1 MKRRA
6 LYLLAVSCV
15 FFAWPTRGGAQS
27 AAASPTPTVQQILD
41 RSVTASGG
49 KDAWMQ
55 LSSTHLK
62 GSVEVSGATVGVFE
76 KFDKAPNKSFQRI
89 ELGPAGVALRG
100 FDGAN
105 GWKADPGH
113 DPEDLQGD
121 ELEDAKLD
129 ADFYGQIRID
139 SLYPKLALQGESVE
153 DGRNCYAVVGT
164 PEHGTPRTFYFD
176 KETGMLIGLSGETK
190 TDGKTTRVDSFL
202 EDFKPVKGIQSPFT
216 IRMKTEAATIV
227 IHLHTVEMNQVIM
240 NMGFLKPASRPTA
253 SASVSYGAAAGSS
266 QSGAGA
272 SAGNTYTDHTYG
284 FSYTYPVGWTVHGD
298 ATNKAIMDAGRR
310 IVAGQGP
317 MQQAVAEAAFQ
328 RTSLLLS
335 VFQYPLG
342 TPGVKNENILVMAER
357 VDFAP
362 GIRTGEDY
370 LRDLKANYRR
380 APLHYVFSDSITQYT
395 IGGRQFYRLDNELQ
409 TPAAVVYQAIV
420 STKIGGHVLSFM
432 FSSTNQ
438 QDLEGL
444 VGTINSVR
452 FE

>member
-1 MKRRA
+1 MNRPA
-6 LYLLAVSCV
+6 IHLLVLSCV
-15 FFAWPTRGGAQS
+15 FFASSPRGWTQT
-27 AAASPTPTVQQILD
+27 ASLPPNPTVQQILD

-55 LSSTHLK
+55 LTSTHLK
-62 GSVEVSGATVGVFE
+62 GSVEVSGTTVGVYE
-76 KFDKAPNKSFQRI
+76 KFDKAPNKSFQRV
-89 ELGPAGVALRG
+89 ELGAAGVAVRG
-100 FDGAN
+100 FDGAS

-139 SLYPKLALQGESVE
+139 SLYPKLVLQGEATA
-153 DGRNCYAVVGT
+153 DGRNCYAIVGT

-176 KETGMLIGLSGETK
+176 KETGMLIGIGGETK
-190 TDGKTTRVDSFL
+190 SGGKTSHVDSYL
-202 EDFKPVKGIQSPFT
+202 EDFKPVKGVEIPFT
-216 IRMKTEAATIV
+216 IRMKTETATIV
-227 IHLHTVEMNQVIM
+227 IHLHTVETNLVIM
-240 NMGFLKPASRPTA
+240 NTGFLKPASRPTA
-253 SASVSYGAAAGSS
+253 SASVSAAAITNGAAAGTIA
-266 QSGAGA
+266 AG
-272 SAGNTYTDHTYG
+272 GNTYTDRTYG
-284 FSYTYPVGWTVHGD
+284 FSYTYPAGWTAHGE
-298 ATNKAIMDAGRR
+298 ATNKAIMEAGKR

-317 MQQAVAEAAFQ
+317 VQQAVAEAAFQ
-328 RTSLLLS
+328 RTALLLS

-362 GIRTGEDY
+362 GIRTGQDY
-370 LRDLKANYRR
+370 LLDLKANYRK
-380 APLHYVFSDSITQYT
+380 APLHYEFSDTITEY
-395 IGGRQFYRLDNELQ
+395 GVSGRQFYRLDDELQ
-409 TPAAVVYQAIV
+409 TPGSVVYQAIV
-420 STKIGGHVLSFM
+420 STKLNAHVLTFM
-432 FSSTNQ
+432 FSTTNK